1 MKLIISGGLGHLG
14 SRLLHQVDFINKFS
28 EVLIIDNL
36 ITQRFISLFNLTKNV
51 QIKFIQ
57 KDIRDVLIGELGSN
71 ADPSIFLHLAAL
83 TDPASLQGAD
93 EKVRSYNLEGTKSAA
108 TLSKAI
114 GAKLIFTS
122 STNIYSGIEGKVSE
136 DMQIV
141 KTNTTYSEV
150 KLLEERFILE
160 ADIPDFTI
168 LRLGTI
174 SGISPGMRFHTAVN
188 KFCFDAVTK
197 KTINVWDGALKLQ
210 RPYLSLDD
218 LYFALAHIID
228 NKLPSTIF
236 NLVTKHLTVSEIV
249 EMINQN
255 LDTKVEIIRSPSPY
269 NSERNFEVDTSKI
282 RGTGFVFNGDINLD
296 IRNTLNLLGGISV

>member
-14 SRLLHQVDFINKFS
+14 SRLLHQVDFVNKFS

-36 ITQRFISLFNLTKNV
+36 ITQRFVSLFNLPKNV
-51 QIKFIQ
+51 KIKFMQ
-57 KDIRDVLIGELGSN
+57 KDIRDVLIGDLGSK

-93 EKVRSYNLEGTKSAA
+93 QKVRSYNLEGTKRAA

-122 STNIYSGIEGKVSE
+122 STNVYSGIEGKVSE
-136 DMQIV
+136 NMQIV

-160 ADIPDFTI
+160 ANIPDFTI

-197 KTINVWDGALKLQ
+197 RTINVWDGALKLQ

-218 LYFALAHIID
+218 LYFGLAHIID

-236 NLVTKHLTVSEIV
+236 NLVTKHLTVSEIC
-249 EMINQN
+249 EIIEQN

-269 NSERNFEVDTSKI
+269 DSERNFEVDTSKI
-282 RGTGFVFNGDINLD
+282 RESGFVFNGDINLD
-296 IRNTLNLLGGISV
+296 IRNTLKLLGGIIV